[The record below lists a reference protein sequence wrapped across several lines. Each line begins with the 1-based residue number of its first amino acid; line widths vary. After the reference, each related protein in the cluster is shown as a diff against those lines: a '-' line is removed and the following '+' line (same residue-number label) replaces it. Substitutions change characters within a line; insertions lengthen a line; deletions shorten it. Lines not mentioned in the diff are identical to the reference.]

1 MKRFFKRFFGLMLLF
16 AFVVCLLCPA
26 VAVHTFAAGTSASS
40 GTGGAKREKP
50 AAEEPREEVPA
61 APEDEALTVAEDAA
75 LPEIEMVTEPISV
88 VQTKT
93 TVQAETTVQTK
104 TTVKSN
110 TQRVLSTTPTWRT
123 IGTPTV
129 RTPTAENPT
138 PELPRIVIFD
148 PTPKAPSAWR
158 P

>member
-1 MKRFFKRFFGLMLLF
+1 MKRFFSLILLF
-16 AFVVCLLCPA
+16 AFVCLLCPT
-26 VAVHTFAAGTSASS
+26 VAVRTVAAGTSASS
-40 GTGGAKREKP
+40 GTGGFGREKP
-50 AAEEPREEVPA
+50 ASDEPREEETTA

-93 TVQAETTVQTK
+93 TVQAETTVQTE

-129 RTPTAENPT
+129 RTPTVTT
-138 PELPRIVIFD
+138 PQPILPRFED
-148 PTPKAPSAWR
+148 PRPIKPGVPSVW